1 VTLRLPR
8 RENPRFKHRA
18 DRAARGS
25 WPTQRRLDPQGT
37 AQRWRQSS
45 PASPKSSVRRVPEP
59 NTKVVSRRSSPCLPS
74 IDPNAPDRES
84 APALR
89 PSKLD
94 CVLEPGTRVPDVH
107 VWTAPREESR
117 PLKEVLGTG
126 RSYLCFYLWDCER
139 ATHRALPS
147 ARGLRGRRQ
156 GRRRYLVVRE
166 QTPSCACA
174 DDELTSRMRE
184 RSEREHPVEAR
195 RAASPRCEGLG
206 SRAGRAA
213 RSSASGAASTTRTR
227 ERLRSSRHSRDRV

>member
-1 VTLRLPR
+1 MAPVVACFAEVE
-8 RENPRFKHRA
+8 RETRA
-18 DRAARGS
+18 RAEHES
-25 WPTQRRLDPQGT
+25 CL
-37 AQRWRQSS
+37 S
-45 PASPKSSVRRVPEP
+45 PLLTVPP
-59 NTKVVSRRSSPCLPS
+59 FNRSERSG
-74 IDPNAPDRES
+74 RES